1 MTSQRSF
8 DCDVNQVLAFVK
20 LVPDQNIH
28 PLGVRFPYPNWIL
41 MMDSIN
47 HKPLSH
53 TVEHYPTKPVIR
65 E

>member
-28 PLGVRFPYPNWIL
+28 PRGVIFPCPNWIL
-41 MMDSIN
+41 MMDSN
-47 HKPLSH
+47 N
-53 TVEHYPTKPVIR
+53 Y
-65 E
+65 